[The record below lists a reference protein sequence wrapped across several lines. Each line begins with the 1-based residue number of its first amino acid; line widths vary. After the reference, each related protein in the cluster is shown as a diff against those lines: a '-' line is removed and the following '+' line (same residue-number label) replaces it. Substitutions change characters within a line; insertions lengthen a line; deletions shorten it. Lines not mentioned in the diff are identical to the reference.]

1 MSDLKIQVSTS
12 VTSSKTEK
20 PAEVKEEKAPEERIK
35 TPDIISSQPAPAEAT
50 VTTVKEETR
59 RASASTL
66 TPKMSDS
73 SSKISTRTTTT
84 RSSAIRTTDYESNI
98 GQLTKDYR
106 GTSPAVLEGIAS
118 QPILYSKAFD
128 KIGNTRLSARS
139 RKILRDT
146 TDLALVA
153 PGLKNLLEVG
163 FTCLIVLQSSYVA
176 MCCFGLIWLSTE
188 CKLLRGKVI
197 IGMLFVVDLLFLF
210 RFLCNYW
217 NSSYVFDVLC
227 FV

>member
-20 PAEVKEEKAPEERIK
+20 PAVVKEEKAPEERIK
-35 TPDIISSQPAPAEAT
+35 TPDIISSPPAPEEAK

-66 TPKMSDS
+66 TPKMSDTS
-73 SSKISTRTTTT
+73 RITKTTRT
-84 RSSAIRTTDYESNI
+84 SSIRTADYESTV

-118 QPILYSKAFD
+118 QPVLYSKAFD
-128 KIGNTRLSARS
+128 KIGQQKLSARS

-176 MCCFGLIWLSTE
+176 LCCIGFFWLSTE
-188 CKLLRGKVI
+188 CLFSQGKVFMC
-197 IGMLFVVDLLFLF
+197 MLDVVNRHD
-210 RFLCNYW
+210 
-217 NSSYVFDVLC
+217 STSG
-227 FV
+227 